1 VTQSRRLT
9 TTVYEIYAL
18 NVISIFDTLFLTVTL
33 LSLQSSA
40 QVKVCFCSVNNP
52 GQLASLRNVAL
63 HDSIVRAG
71 SRMTAVIESPSGVIN
86 LAPVAKELSLTETQ
100 VRNVITLLDDGNTVP
115 FITRYRKEQTDGLDE
130 EQIRAIEKRVTLLR
144 QLAEKADTILRQI
157 DSQGKLTPELR
168 SQIETADTLKR
179 LDDLYLPYRPKRRSR
194 AEVAREKG
202 LEPLADMIMRGEA
215 DSIPLAKAAAAFVS
229 SVPNEG
235 IATKDEAL
243 KGAAD
248 ILAERISENV
258 AVRDSSRKIAWRTG
272 RISVSPTKKNEE
284 KQKEFENYFDYSE
297 PVWKVPPHR
306 TLALNRGEKEEV
318 LRIKFEWN
326 REVAARAISTEYDLP
341 NHTHRK
347 FLGECVQDALDRLI
361 HPSIER
367 EVRREITD
375 QAEEHAIGVFAKN
388 LRSLLL
394 QPPLKNEGVLAIDP
408 GFRTGCKIAILDDRG
423 QCLHTDVVY
432 VTGSADKR
440 QGTLRRLAEL
450 VGKYSCGLIA
460 IGNGTACRETEEL
473 VAQLIADHC
482 PDCRYLIVNEAGASI
497 YSASTVAREEFP
509 DYDATIRGTISIGRR
524 LQDPLSE
531 LVKIDPQH
539 IGVGMYQHDMNQR
552 EMKESL
558 DSVVESC
565 VNFVGVDLNTASAS
579 LLKYVS
585 GFSQLVAK
593 RVVEWRDANGPFSS
607 RKQLL
612 EVAGVGKSTFT
623 QAAGFLKIS
632 NGAEPLDQTWI
643 HPESYKV
650 AHLVLKNL
658 SLSPN
663 DVQAADDKKE
673 TLRSKLADVSVKQLA
688 TELNVGQ
695 PTLKDIIDA
704 LRRPGRDPRTDLPGP
719 IFRSGVLKL
728 DDLAT
733 GMELTG
739 TVLNVVDFGAFVDIG
754 LKDTGLVH
762 VSQMA
767 DRFISSPHEVV
778 SVGDVVTVWVQS
790 VDKERRRVSLT
801 MKKPT

>member
-1 VTQSRRLT
+1 
-9 TTVYEIYAL
+9 
-18 NVISIFDTLFLTVTL
+18 
-33 LSLQSSA
+33 
-40 QVKVCFCSVNNP
+40 
-52 GQLASLRNVAL
+52 
-63 HDSIVRAG
+63 
-71 SRMTAVIESPSGVIN
+71 MTAVVEPPSGVIN
-86 LAPVAKELSLTETQ
+86 LAIIAKELSFTEVQ
-100 VRNVITLLDDGNTVP
+100 VRSVVTLLDDGNTVP
-115 FITRYRKEQTDGLDE
+115 FITRYRKEQTGNLDE

-168 SQIETADTLKR
+168 LQIEEAETLKR

-194 AEVAREKG
+194 AETARDKG

-215 DSIPLAKAAAAFVS
+215 DSIPIAKAAASFVS
-229 SVPNEG
+229 SDPNEG

-248 ILAERISENV
+248 IIAERVSENV

-272 RISVSPTKKNEE
+272 RIIVSPTKKNQENS
-284 KQKEFENYFDYSE
+284 KEFENYFDYSE
-297 PVWKVPPHR
+297 AVWKVPPHR

-318 LRIKFEWN
+318 LRIKFEWE
-326 REVAARAISTEYDLP
+326 RDVAARAISTHYDLA
-341 NHTHRK
+341 NHAHSQ
-347 FLGECVQDALDRLI
+347 FLRECVQDSLDRLI
-361 HPSIER
+361 HPSIDR
-367 EVRREITD
+367 EVRREITE

-394 QPPLKNEGVLAIDP
+394 QPPLKSESVLAIDP
-408 GFRTGCKIAILDDRG
+408 GFRTGCKIAILDERG

-432 VTGSADKR
+432 VTGSAEKR
-440 QGTLRRLAEL
+440 QGTLQRLAEL
-450 VGKYSCGLIA
+450 VNKYSSGLIA

-473 VAQLIADHC
+473 VSQLIAEHC
-482 PDCRYLIVNEAGASI
+482 PQCRYLIVNEAGASI
-497 YSASTVAREEFP
+497 YSASTVARDEFP
-509 DYDATIRGTISIGRR
+509 DYDATVRGTISIGRR

-531 LVKIDPQH
+531 LVKIEPQH
-539 IGVGMYQHDMNQR
+539 IGVGMYQHDMNPKQL
-552 EMKESL
+552 KESL
-558 DSVVESC
+558 DGVVESC

-585 GFSQLVAK
+585 GFSQLTAR
-593 RVVEWRDANGPFSS
+593 RVIEWRDTSGPFTS

-612 EVAGVGKSTFT
+612 DVAGIGKSTFT

-643 HPESYKV
+643 HPESYTV
-650 AHLVLKNL
+650 AHRVLESL
-658 SLSPN
+658 SLSTD
-663 DVQAADDKKE
+663 DVQRSSEGSE
-673 TLRSKLADVSVKQLA
+673 TFQDCLATVSVKQLA
-688 TELNVGQ
+688 IEMKVGQ

-704 LRRPGRDPRTDLPGP
+704 LRRPGRDPRTDLPEP
-719 IFRSGVLKL
+719 IYRSGVLKL

-733 GMELTG
+733 GMELPG

-767 DRFISSPHEVV
+767 NRFISSPHEVV
-778 SVGDVVTVWVQS
+778 AVGDIVTVWVQS
-790 VDKERRRVSLT
+790 VDKDRRRVSLT
-801 MKKPT
+801 MKKPA

>member
-1 VTQSRRLT
+1 
-9 TTVYEIYAL
+9 
-18 NVISIFDTLFLTVTL
+18 
-33 LSLQSSA
+33 
-40 QVKVCFCSVNNP
+40 
-52 GQLASLRNVAL
+52 
-63 HDSIVRAG
+63 
-71 SRMTAVIESPSGVIN
+71 MTAILESPPGVIH
-86 LAPVAKELSLTETQ
+86 LGLIAKELSFTESQ
-100 VRNVITLLDDGNTVP
+100 VRNVVALLDDGNTVP
-115 FITRYRKEQTDGLDE
+115 FITRYRKEQTGDLDE
-130 EQIRAIEKRVTLLR
+130 EQIRAIEKRVNLLR

-157 DSQGKLTPELR
+157 DSQGKLTPQLR
-168 SQIETADTLKR
+168 SQIEAADTLKR

-194 AEVAREKG
+194 AETAREKG
-202 LEPLADMIMRGEA
+202 LEPLADLIMLGEA
-215 DSIPLAKAAAAFVS
+215 DSIPIAKAAAAFVS
-229 SVPNEG
+229 SIPDEG

-243 KGAAD
+243 RGAAD
-248 ILAERISENV
+248 IIAERISENV

-272 RISVSPTKKNEE
+272 RISVSPTKKNDE
-284 KQKEFENYFDYSE
+284 KRKEFENYFDYSE

-318 LRIKFEWN
+318 LRIRFEWD
-326 REVAARAISTEYDLP
+326 REVAARAISNSYSFAS
-341 NHTHRK
+341 HVHRK
-347 FLGECVQDALDRLI
+347 FLDDCVQDSLDRLI

-367 EVRREITD
+367 EVRREITE
-375 QAEEHAIGVFAKN
+375 QAEEHAIGVFARN

-394 QPPLKNEGVLAIDP
+394 QPPLKNEAVLAIDP
-408 GFRTGCKIAILDDRG
+408 GFRTGCKIAILDERG
-423 QCLHTDVVY
+423 QCQHTDVVY

-440 QGTLRRLAEL
+440 QGTLHRLAEL
-450 VGKYSCGLIA
+450 VNQHSCGLIA

-473 VAQLIADHC
+473 VAQLIAEHC

-497 YSASTVAREEFP
+497 YSASPVAREEFP
-509 DYDATIRGTISIGRR
+509 DYDATVRGTISIGRR
-524 LQDPLSE
+524 LLDPLSE

-552 EMKESL
+552 QMKESL

-585 GFSQLVAK
+585 GFSQLIAK
-593 RVVEWRDANGPFSS
+593 RVVEWRDANGPFNS

-632 NGAEPLDQTWI
+632 SGTEPLDQTWI
-643 HPESYKV
+643 HPESYEV
-650 AHLVLKNL
+650 AHRLMECL
-658 SLSPN
+658 SLKPE
-663 DVQAADDKKE
+663 DVQATAEGKE
-673 TLRSKLADVSVKQLA
+673 TLRNSLADVSVKQLA
-688 TELNVGQ
+688 GELNVGQ
-695 PTLKDIIDA
+695 PTLKDIIEA

-719 IFRSGVLKL
+719 IFRSCVLKL
-728 DDLAT
+728 DDLTT
-733 GMELTG
+733 GMELDG

-767 DRFISSPHEVV
+767 DRFINSPHEVV
-778 SVGDVVTVWVQS
+778 SVGDIVTVWVQS

-801 MKKPT
+801 MKKPDESNQKMYS

>member
-1 VTQSRRLT
+1 
-9 TTVYEIYAL
+9 
-18 NVISIFDTLFLTVTL
+18 
-33 LSLQSSA
+33 
-40 QVKVCFCSVNNP
+40 
-52 GQLASLRNVAL
+52 
-63 HDSIVRAG
+63 
-71 SRMTAVIESPSGVIN
+71 
-86 LAPVAKELSLTETQ
+86 
-100 VRNVITLLDDGNTVP
+100 
-115 FITRYRKEQTDGLDE
+115 
-130 EQIRAIEKRVTLLR
+130 
-144 QLAEKADTILRQI
+144 
-157 DSQGKLTPELR
+157 
-168 SQIETADTLKR
+168 
-179 LDDLYLPYRPKRRSR
+179 
-194 AEVAREKG
+194 
-202 LEPLADMIMRGEA
+202 
-215 DSIPLAKAAAAFVS
+215 
-229 SVPNEG
+229 
-235 IATKDEAL
+235 
-243 KGAAD
+243 
-248 ILAERISENV
+248 
-258 AVRDSSRKIAWRTG
+258 
-272 RISVSPTKKNEE
+272 
-284 KQKEFENYFDYSE
+284 
-297 PVWKVPPHR
+297 
-306 TLALNRGEKEEV
+306 LNRGEKEEV
-318 LRIKFEWN
+318 LRIKFDWD
-326 REVAARAISTEYDLP
+326 RSVAARAISNEYDLAS
-341 NHTHRK
+341 HAHQE
-347 FLGECVQDALDRLI
+347 FLNDCVQDSLDRLI

-394 QPPLKNEGVLAIDP
+394 QPPLKSEGVLAIDP

-440 QGTLRRLAEL
+440 QGTLRRLSEL
-450 VGKYSCGLIA
+450 VNKYSCGLIA

-497 YSASTVAREEFP
+497 YSASPVAREEFP

-531 LVKIDPQH
+531 LVKIDAQH

-552 EMKESL
+552 QMKESL
-558 DSVVESC
+558 DGVVESC

-593 RVVEWRDANGPFSS
+593 RVVEWREVNGPFTS

-632 NGAEPLDQTWI
+632 SGAEPLDKTWI
-643 HPESYKV
+643 HPESYPV
-650 AHLVLKNL
+650 AHRVLENL

-663 DVQAADDKKE
+663 DVQAADERKE

-688 TELNVGQ
+688 TELDVGQ

-733 GMELTG
+733 GMELEG

-778 SVGDVVTVWVQS
+778 SVGDIVTVWVQS

-801 MKKPT
+801 MKKPA

>member
-1 VTQSRRLT
+1 
-9 TTVYEIYAL
+9 
-18 NVISIFDTLFLTVTL
+18 
-33 LSLQSSA
+33 
-40 QVKVCFCSVNNP
+40 
-52 GQLASLRNVAL
+52 
-63 HDSIVRAG
+63 
-71 SRMTAVIESPSGVIN
+71 MTAVIESPAGGIN
-86 LAPVAKELSLTETQ
+86 LAPIAKELSFTEEQ
-100 VRNVITLLDDGNTVP
+100 VANVVALLDDDNTVP
-115 FITRYRKEQTDGLDE
+115 FITRYRKEQTDNLDE

-144 QLAEKADTILRQI
+144 QLAEKAETILRQI

-168 SQIETADTLKR
+168 SQIEAAETLKR

-194 AEVAREKG
+194 AEAAREKG
-202 LEPLADMIMRGEA
+202 LGPLADMIMRGEG
-215 DSIPLAKAAAAFVS
+215 DSIPIAKAAAAFVS

-235 IATKDEAL
+235 VTTKDDAL

-248 ILAERISENV
+248 IIAERISENV

-284 KQKEFENYFDYSE
+284 KRKEFENYFDYSE

-318 LRIKFEWN
+318 LRIKFDWD
-326 REVAARAISTEYDLP
+326 RSVAARAISNEYDLAS
-341 NHTHRK
+341 HAHQE
-347 FLGECVQDALDRLI
+347 FLNDCVQDSLDRLI

-394 QPPLKNEGVLAIDP
+394 QPPLKSEGVLAIDP

-440 QGTLRRLAEL
+440 QGTLRRLSEL
-450 VGKYSCGLIA
+450 VNKYSCGLIA

-497 YSASTVAREEFP
+497 YSASPVAREEFP

-531 LVKIDPQH
+531 LVKIDAQH

-552 EMKESL
+552 QMKESL
-558 DSVVESC
+558 DGVVESC

-593 RVVEWRDANGPFSS
+593 RVVEWREVNGPFTS

-632 NGAEPLDQTWI
+632 SGAEPLDKTWI
-643 HPESYKV
+643 HPESYPV
-650 AHLVLKNL
+650 AHRVLENL

-663 DVQAADDKKE
+663 DVQAADERKE

-688 TELNVGQ
+688 TELDVGQ

-733 GMELTG
+733 GMELEG

-778 SVGDVVTVWVQS
+778 SVGDIVTVWVQS

-801 MKKPT
+801 MKKPA

>member
-1 VTQSRRLT
+1 
-9 TTVYEIYAL
+9 
-18 NVISIFDTLFLTVTL
+18 
-33 LSLQSSA
+33 
-40 QVKVCFCSVNNP
+40 
-52 GQLASLRNVAL
+52 
-63 HDSIVRAG
+63 
-71 SRMTAVIESPSGVIN
+71 MTAVIETPSGGIH
-86 LAPVAKELSLTETQ
+86 LAPVARELSLTEAQ
-100 VRNVITLLDDGNTVP
+100 VKNVVAMLDDGNTVP

-130 EQIRAIEKRVTLLR
+130 EQIRAIEKRVKLLR

-157 DSQGKLTPELR
+157 ESQGNLNPELQ
-168 SQIETADTLKR
+168 SQIETAQTLKR
-179 LDDLYLPYRPKRRSR
+179 LDDLYLPFRPKRRSR
-194 AEVAREKG
+194 AETAREKG
-202 LEPLADMIMRGEA
+202 LEPLADMILQGEA
-215 DSIPLAKAAAAFVS
+215 DSIPIAKAAAGFVS
-229 SVPNEG
+229 ATPNEG
-235 IATKDEAL
+235 VTTKDEAL
-243 KGAAD
+243 NGAAD

-258 AVRDSSRKIAWRTG
+258 TVRDSSRKIAWRTG
-272 RISVSPTKKNEE
+272 RISVLPTKKNEE
-284 KQKEFENYFDYSE
+284 KRKEFENYSDYSE

-318 LRIKFEWN
+318 LRIKFEWD
-326 REVAARAISTEYDLP
+326 REVAARAISTEYDLTS
-341 NHTHRK
+341 HVHRK
-347 FLGECVQDALDRLI
+347 FLDECVQDSLDRLI

-367 EVRREITD
+367 EVRREITA
-375 QAEEHAIGVFAKN
+375 QAEEHAIGVFARN

-423 QCLHTDVVY
+423 QCIHTDVVY

-450 VGKYSCGLIA
+450 VSKYSCGLIA

-473 VAQLIADHC
+473 VTQLIADHC
-482 PDCRYLIVNEAGASI
+482 PDCRYHIVNEAGASI
-497 YSASTVAREEFP
+497 YSASTVARDEFP
-509 DYDATIRGTISIGRR
+509 DYDATVRGTISIGRR

-552 EMKESL
+552 QMKESL
-558 DSVVESC
+558 DGVVESC

-593 RVVEWRDANGPFSS
+593 RVVEWREINGPFAN
-607 RKQLL
+607 RKQLM
-612 EVAGVGKSTFT
+612 EIAGVGKSTFT

-632 NGAEPLDQTWI
+632 NGEEPLDKTWI
-643 HPESYKV
+643 HPESYNV
-650 AHLVLKNL
+650 ANLVLENL
-658 SLSPN
+658 SLSSG
-663 DVQAADDKKE
+663 DVQATDESKNA
-673 TLRSKLADVSVKQLA
+673 LREKLADISVKQLA
-688 TELNVGQ
+688 AKLDVGQ
-695 PTLKDIIDA
+695 PTLKDIIDG

-733 GMELTG
+733 GMKLAG

-790 VDKERRRVSLT
+790 VDKDRKRVSLT
-801 MKKPT
+801 LKNPA

>member
-1 VTQSRRLT
+1 L
-9 TTVYEIYAL
+9 
-18 NVISIFDTLFLTVTL
+18 
-33 LSLQSSA
+33 
-40 QVKVCFCSVNNP
+40 
-52 GQLASLRNVAL
+52 
-63 HDSIVRAG
+63 
-71 SRMTAVIESPSGVIN
+71 
-86 LAPVAKELSLTETQ
+86 
-100 VRNVITLLDDGNTVP
+100 
-115 FITRYRKEQTDGLDE
+115 
-130 EQIRAIEKRVTLLR
+130 
-144 QLAEKADTILRQI
+144 
-157 DSQGKLTPELR
+157 
-168 SQIETADTLKR
+168 
-179 LDDLYLPYRPKRRSR
+179 
-194 AEVAREKG
+194 
-202 LEPLADMIMRGEA
+202 
-215 DSIPLAKAAAAFVS
+215 
-229 SVPNEG
+229 
-235 IATKDEAL
+235 
-243 KGAAD
+243 
-248 ILAERISENV
+248 
-258 AVRDSSRKIAWRTG
+258 
-272 RISVSPTKKNEE
+272 PTKKNEE
-284 KQKEFENYFDYSE
+284 KRKEFENYSDYSE

-326 REVAARAISTEYDLP
+326 REVAARAISTEYELTS
-341 NHTHRK
+341 HVHRK
-347 FLGECVQDALDRLI
+347 FLGECVLDSLDRLI

-367 EVRREITD
+367 EVRREITA
-375 QAEEHAIGVFAKN
+375 QAEEHAIGVFARN

-394 QPPLKNEGVLAIDP
+394 QPPLKKEGVLAIDP

-423 QCLHTDVVY
+423 QCIHTDVVY

-450 VGKYSCGLIA
+450 VSRYSCGLIA

-473 VAQLIADHC
+473 VTQLIADHC
-482 PDCRYLIVNEAGASI
+482 PDCRYHIVNEAGASI
-497 YSASTVAREEFP
+497 YSASTIARDEFP
-509 DYDATIRGTISIGRR
+509 DYDATVRGTISIGRR

-552 EMKESL
+552 QMKESL
-558 DSVVESC
+558 DDVVESC

-593 RVVEWRDANGPFSS
+593 RVVEWREANGPFAN
-607 RKQLL
+607 RKQLM
-612 EVAGVGKSTFT
+612 EIAGVGKSTFT

-632 NGAEPLDQTWI
+632 NGAESLDQTWI
-643 HPESYKV
+643 HPESYNV
-650 AHLVLKNL
+650 ANLVLKNL
-658 SLSPN
+658 SLSSD
-663 DVQAADDKKE
+663 DVQATDERKSA
-673 TLRSKLADVSVKQLA
+673 LRRKLADVSVKQLA
-688 TELNVGQ
+688 AKLDVGQ

-733 GMELTG
+733 GMKLAG

-790 VDKERRRVSLT
+790 VDKERKRVSLT
-801 MKKPT
+801 LKNPT

>member
-1 VTQSRRLT
+1 
-9 TTVYEIYAL
+9 
-18 NVISIFDTLFLTVTL
+18 
-33 LSLQSSA
+33 
-40 QVKVCFCSVNNP
+40 
-52 GQLASLRNVAL
+52 
-63 HDSIVRAG
+63 
-71 SRMTAVIESPSGVIN
+71 MTAVIESPSGSIN
-86 LAPVAKELSLTETQ
+86 LAPVARELSLTEAQ
-100 VRNVITLLDDGNTVP
+100 VKNVVALLDDGNTVP

-168 SQIETADTLKR
+168 SQIEAAETLKR

-194 AEVAREKG
+194 AETAREKG
-202 LEPLADMIMRGEA
+202 LEPLADIIMRGEA
-215 DSIPLAKAAAAFVS
+215 DSIPIAKAAAGFVS

-235 IATKDEAL
+235 VTTKDEAL

-258 AVRDSSRKIAWRTG
+258 TVRDSSRKIAWRTG
-272 RISVSPTKKNEE
+272 RISVFPTKKNEE
-284 KQKEFENYFDYSE
+284 KRKEFENYFDYSE

-326 REVAARAISTEYDLP
+326 REVAARAISTEYDL
-341 NHTHRK
+341 NSHVHRN
-347 FLGECVQDALDRLI
+347 FLGECVQDSLGRLI

-367 EVRREITD
+367 EVRREITE

-394 QPPLKNEGVLAIDP
+394 QPPLKNESVLAIDP

-423 QCLHTDVVY
+423 QCIHTDVVY
-432 VTGSADKR
+432 VTGSPDKR

-450 VGKYSCGLIA
+450 VAKYSCGLIA

-473 VAQLIADHC
+473 VTQLIADHC

-497 YSASTVAREEFP
+497 YSASTVARDEFP
-509 DYDATIRGTISIGRR
+509 DYDATVRGTISIGRR

-552 EMKESL
+552 QMKESL
-558 DSVVESC
+558 DGVVESC

-593 RVVEWRDANGPFSS
+593 RVVEWREANGQFAS

-650 AHLVLKNL
+650 AHRVLKNL
-658 SLSPN
+658 SLSPG
-663 DVQAADDKKE
+663 DVQATDERKE
-673 TLRSKLADVSVKQLA
+673 TLRGKLAEVSVKQLA
-688 TELNVGQ
+688 TELDVGQ

-733 GMELTG
+733 GMELAG

-801 MKKPT
+801 MKKPA

>member
-1 VTQSRRLT
+1 
-9 TTVYEIYAL
+9 
-18 NVISIFDTLFLTVTL
+18 
-33 LSLQSSA
+33 
-40 QVKVCFCSVNNP
+40 
-52 GQLASLRNVAL
+52 
-63 HDSIVRAG
+63 
-71 SRMTAVIESPSGVIN
+71 MTAVIESPGGGIN
-86 LAPVAKELSLTETQ
+86 LAPIAKELSFTQ
-100 VRNVITLLDDGNTVP
+100 QQVANVVALLDDDNTVP
-115 FITRYRKEQTDGLDE
+115 FITRYRKEQTGNLDE

-144 QLAEKADTILRQI
+144 QLAEKVDTILRQI

-168 SQIETADTLKR
+168 SQIEAAETLKR

-194 AEVAREKG
+194 AETAREKG
-202 LEPLADMIMRGEA
+202 LEPLAEMIMRGEA
-215 DSIPLAKAAAAFVS
+215 DSIPIAKAAAAFVS
-229 SVPNEG
+229 SIPNEG
-235 IATKDEAL
+235 VTTKDEAL

-258 AVRDSSRKIAWRTG
+258 NVRDSSRKIAWRTG
-272 RISVSPTKKNEE
+272 RITVSPTKKNEE

-318 LRIKFEWN
+318 LRIKFDWD
-326 REVAARAISTEYDLP
+326 RSVAARVISSEYDLAS
-341 NHTHRK
+341 HVHRE
-347 FLGECVQDALDRLI
+347 FLNDCVQDSLDRLI

-375 QAEEHAIGVFAKN
+375 QAEEHAIGVFARN

-394 QPPLKNEGVLAIDP
+394 QPPLKKEGVLAIDP

-432 VTGSADKR
+432 VTGSTDKR
-440 QGTLRRLAEL
+440 HGTLQRLAEL
-450 VGKYSCGLIA
+450 VNKYSCGLIA

-473 VAQLIADHC
+473 VGQLIADHC

-497 YSASTVAREEFP
+497 YSASPVAREEFP

-531 LVKIDPQH
+531 LVKIDAQH

-552 EMKESL
+552 QMKESL
-558 DSVVESC
+558 DGVVESC

-593 RVVEWRDANGPFSS
+593 RVVEWREKNGPFAT

-643 HPESYKV
+643 HPESYQV
-650 AHLVLKNL
+650 AHRVLENL
-658 SLSPN
+658 SLSPS
-663 DVQAADDKKE
+663 DVQAADERKE
-673 TLRSKLADVSVKQLA
+673 TLRSKLAEVSVKQLA
-688 TELNVGQ
+688 TELDVGQ

-704 LRRPGRDPRTDLPGP
+704 LRRPGRDPRADLPGP

-733 GMELTG
+733 GMELEG

-778 SVGDVVTVWVQS
+778 SVGDIVTVWVQS

-801 MKKPT
+801 MKKPA

>member
-1 VTQSRRLT
+1 M
-9 TTVYEIYAL
+9 
-18 NVISIFDTLFLTVTL
+18 N
-33 LSLQSSA
+33 
-40 QVKVCFCSVNNP
+40 
-52 GQLASLRNVAL
+52 LAS
-63 HDSIVRAG
+63 I
-71 SRMTAVIESPSGVIN
+71 
-86 LAPVAKELSLTETQ
+86 AKELSFTIEQ
-100 VRNVITLLDDGNTVP
+100 VTNVVALLDDGNTVP
-115 FITRYRKEQTDGLDE
+115 FITRYRKEQTGNLDE

-144 QLAEKADTILRQI
+144 QLAEKAETILRQI
-157 DSQGKLTPELR
+157 DSQGKLTPQLR
-168 SQIETADTLKR
+168 QQIEAADTLKR
-179 LDDLYLPYRPKRRSR
+179 LDDLYLPFRPKRRSR

-202 LEPLADMIMRGEA
+202 LEPLAELIMRGEA

-229 SVPNEG
+229 SNADEG

-243 KGAAD
+243 SGAAD
-248 ILAERISENV
+248 ILAERISEDV
-258 AVRDSSRKIAWRTG
+258 VVRDHSRKIAWRTG
-272 RISVSPTKKNEE
+272 RITVSATKKSKENS
-284 KQKEFENYFDYSE
+284 QEFENYFDYSE

-318 LRIKFEWN
+318 LRIKFDWD
-326 REVAARAISTEYDLP
+326 RSVAARIISGHYHLES
-341 NHTHRK
+341 HAHRE
-347 FLGECVQDALDRLI
+347 FLQDCIQDSLDRLI

-367 EVRREITD
+367 EVRREITE

-394 QPPLKNEGVLAIDP
+394 QPPLRNEGVLAIDP

-440 QGTLRRLAEL
+440 QGTLQRLADL
-450 VGKYSCGLIA
+450 VSRYSCGLIA

-473 VAQLIADHC
+473 ISQLIADHC

-509 DYDATIRGTISIGRR
+509 DYDATVRGTISIGRR

-531 LVKIDPQH
+531 LVKIEPQH
-539 IGVGMYQHDMNQR
+539 IGVGMYQHDMNPRQ
-552 EMKESL
+552 MKESL
-558 DSVVESC
+558 DGVVESC

-585 GFSQLVAK
+585 GFSPLIAR
-593 RVVEWRDANGPFSS
+593 RVVEWREANGSFAS

-650 AHLVLKNL
+650 AHRVLENL
-658 SLSPN
+658 SLTP
-663 DVQAADDKKE
+663 ADLQLMDHKRE
-673 TLRSKLADVSVKQLA
+673 TLQNSLKEVSLKQLA
-688 TELNVGQ
+688 VDLDVGQ

-704 LRRPGRDPRTDLPGP
+704 LSRPGRDPRTDLPGP

-762 VSQMA
+762 ISQMA

-778 SVGDVVTVWVQS
+778 SVGDIVTVWVQS
-790 VDKERRRVSLT
+790 VDNERRRVSLT
-801 MKKPT
+801 MKKPA